1 MQPHISYNAAFPRTC
16 FLYPAQLCVPVFFFF
31 LFLVGYAQSI
41 PDTFLETVDSLV
53 LAKPDAFADIH
64 GILSKNSS
72 DTLLIRHVANT
83 SAASRYAAGQS
94 YALNELGRAYRNIS
108 QYDRAIALHQEALAI
123 AEKADNLDFRVYSLN
138 NLGVAYRRISSIR
151 TAMDYNQRALELA
164 QTVDDPSKSLKRSIN
179 VSFNCIGNLYLM
191 LEQYDQAIVYFE
203 KSLKLEAELDNNLGL
218 AVNHQNIGKCLE
230 EQGKLDLA
238 LENYRTSLAYNE
250 QIDSDRGRVICK
262 TSIAQ
267 VYLKK
272 NLTDDALNL
281 LKTAL
286 PMAQR
291 LGDGFLLSPVYID
304 LGWAQMLS
312 GQNGR
317 AEENMLQG
325 LKLADSLKLQEASAR
340 ANHLLSEL
348 FGHTGDYKQAL
359 DHKLKA
365 DQIDEQILDE
375 GTVRYVTDI
384 IFRYNSVK
392 DSNNLQALSQ
402 KNEIIEMQLHAKDM
416 QLRTTRTT
424 LLISGIALTLLAGI
438 FYILYRQYQ
447 LKNEKKLLTLEQ
459 SMLRSQM
466 NPHFLFNSLNSIK
479 LYIIN
484 NEQKNAVHYLN
495 KFSKLV
501 RKILES
507 SSVREIPLAEELE
520 TIELYMTIENIRF
533 SNEIN
538 FDISV
543 DTDIDTHTVRI
554 PSLILQPFLEN
565 ALWHGLSSKE
575 GEKNINV
582 HISGDKKGYI
592 HIAITDNGIGRAA
605 SEKLR
610 ANKILKRKSV
620 GIEITKE
627 RLSNFAKEYQ
637 NSFYLE
643 IVDLYDQSG
652 KARGT
657 KVMLHLPTA

>member
-1 MQPHISYNAAFPRTC
+1 MQPHISYNLAFPRTC
-16 FLYPAQLCVPVFFFF
+16 FLYPAQLCVHVFFFF
-31 LFLVGYAQSI
+31 LFLGGYAQSI

-64 GILSKNSS
+64 GILDQNSN
-72 DTLLIRHVANT
+72 DTLLMRHVLST
-83 SAASRYAAGQS
+83 SAANHYAAGQS

-108 QYDRAIALHQEALAI
+108 QYDKAIALHKEALAI

-164 QTVDDPSKSLKRSIN
+164 QTVEDPSKSLKRSIN
-179 VSFNCIGNLYLM
+179 VSYNCIGHLYLM

-203 KSLKLEAELDNNLGL
+203 KSLKLEAELDNKLGL
-218 AVNHQNIGKCLE
+218 AVNHQNIGRCLE

-262 TSIAQ
+262 TSISQ
-267 VYLKK
+267 VYLKQ
-272 NLTDDALNL
+272 NQTDDALNL

-317 AEENMLQG
+317 AKENMLQG
-325 LKLADSLKLQEASAR
+325 LKLADSLKLQESSAR

-348 FGHTGDYKQAL
+348 FGHTGDYKKAL

-365 DQIDEQILDE
+365 DKIDEQILNE
-375 GTVRYVTDI
+375 GTVRYVNDI

-402 KNEIIEMQLHAKDM
+402 QNEMYQME
-416 QLRTTRTT
+416 LRTTRTT
-424 LLISGIALTLLAGI
+424 LLISGIALALLAGI

-507 SSVREIPLAEELE
+507 SSVREIPLADELE
-520 TIELYMTIENIRF
+520 TVELYMTIENIRF

-582 HISGDKKGYI
+582 HISSDKKGYI

-627 RLSNFAKEYQ
+627 RLANFAKEYQ

-643 IVDLYDQSG
+643 IVDLYDHSG
-652 KARGT
+652 KASGT